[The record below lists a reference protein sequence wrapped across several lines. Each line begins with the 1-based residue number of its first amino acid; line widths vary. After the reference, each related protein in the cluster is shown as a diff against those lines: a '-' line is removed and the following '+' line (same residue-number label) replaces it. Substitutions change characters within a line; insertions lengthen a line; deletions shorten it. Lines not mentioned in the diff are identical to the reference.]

1 MRALL
6 FWAVCMPV
14 RAAIAVRAVRGEP
27 ALRALAA
34 VIGGRW
40 VMRMERGH
48 VGVFGGPVWWAEERP
63 VHGALWS
70 AYAVTGVSHFLV
82 ADTVFGAVNWFMK
95 SAGHLTE

>member
-14 RAAIAVRAVRGEP
+14 RAAICVRAARGEP

-40 VMRMERGH
+40 VLGMERGT
-48 VGVFGGPVWWAEERP
+48 VGRFGGPAWWAEERP
-63 VHGALWS
+63 VHGVLWS
-70 AYAVTGVSHFLV
+70 AYAVTGASHFLV